1 MTARF
6 IAIAGNIGAGKSTM
20 VNFLSKRFGL
30 HPLYEPVDANPYSA
44 DFYEDMKRWAFNSQI
59 FYLSRKFALHLQAQK
74 SEQRIVLDRTIYEDA
89 EIFVENLR
97 RRRGITPRD
106 YNTYMEL
113 YHTIR
118 DELQPPDMIIYLRCS
133 VRGVRRRIK
142 MRGRKSEMAIPLS
155 YIQRLHAQYE
165 SWFESYNLGPK
176 AVIETEKLDYLR
188 DIIHR
193 VDLIQQIEELLNK
206 Q

>member
-1 MTARF
+1 MSARF

-20 VNFLSKRFGL
+20 VGFLSRRFNL
-30 HPLYEPVDANPYSA
+30 NPLYEPVEDNPYIA

-59 FYLSRKFALHLQAQK
+59 FYLSRKFALHLEAQK
-74 SEQRIVLDRTIYEDA
+74 MNKRVILDRTIYEDA

-97 RRRGITPRD
+97 RRRGITTRD

-113 YHTIR
+113 YRTIR
-118 DELQPPDMIIYLRCS
+118 SELQPPDLVIYLRCS

-142 MRGRKSEMAIPLS
+142 KRGRESEMAIPLS

-165 SWFESYNLGPK
+165 SWYENYDLGPK
-176 AVIETEKLDYLR
+176 AVLETENLDYLR

-193 VDLIQQIEELLNK
+193 VDLIQQIEELLK
-206 Q
+206 

>member
-20 VNFLSKRFGL
+20 VSFLSRKFNL
-30 HPLYEPVDANPYSA
+30 NPLYEPVDENPYIA
-44 DFYEDMKRWAFNSQI
+44 DFYEDMRRWAFNSQI
-59 FYLSRKFALHLQAQK
+59 FYLSRKFALHLEAQNTDK
-74 SEQRIVLDRTIYEDA
+74 RVILDRTIYEDA
-89 EIFVENLR
+89 EIFVENLK
-97 RRRGITPRD
+97 RRRGIDKRD
-106 YNTYMEL
+106 YETYMEL
-113 YHTIR
+113 YRTIR
-118 DELQPPDMIIYLRCS
+118 EELQPPDLVIYLRCS

-142 MRGRKSEMAIPLS
+142 NRGRASEMAIPLS

-165 SWFESYNLGPK
+165 DGFERDDLGPK

-193 VDLIQQIEELLNK
+193 YDLIEQIEALLK
-206 Q
+206 

>member
-20 VNFLSKRFGL
+20 VSFLSRKFNL
-30 HPLYEPVDANPYSA
+30 NPLYEPVDENPYIA
-44 DFYEDMKRWAFNSQI
+44 DFYEDMRRWAFNSQI
-59 FYLSRKFALHLQAQK
+59 FYLSRKFALHLEAQNTD
-74 SEQRIVLDRTIYEDA
+74 ERVILDRTIYEDA
-89 EIFVENLR
+89 EIFVENLK
-97 RRRGITPRD
+97 RRRGIDKRD
-106 YNTYMEL
+106 YETYMEL
-113 YHTIR
+113 YRTIR
-118 DELQPPDMIIYLRCS
+118 EELQPPDLVIYLRCS

-142 MRGRKSEMAIPLS
+142 NRGRASEMAIPLS

-165 SWFESYNLGPK
+165 DWYERYDLGPK

-193 VDLIQQIEELLNK
+193 YDLIEQIEALLK
-206 Q
+206 

>member
-20 VNFLSKRFGL
+20 VSFLSRKFNL
-30 HPLYEPVDANPYSA
+30 NPLYEPVDENPYIA
-44 DFYEDMKRWAFNSQI
+44 DFYEDMHRWAFNSQI
-59 FYLSRKFALHLQAQK
+59 FYLSRKFALHLEAQNSDK
-74 SEQRIVLDRTIYEDA
+74 RVILDRTIYEDA
-89 EIFVENLR
+89 EIFVENLK
-97 RRRGITPRD
+97 RRRGIDKRD
-106 YNTYMEL
+106 YETYMEL
-113 YHTIR
+113 YRTIR
-118 DELQPPDMIIYLRCS
+118 EELQPPDLVIYLRCS

-142 MRGRKSEMAIPLS
+142 NRGRASEMAIPLS

-165 SWFESYNLGPK
+165 DWFDRYDLGPK

-193 VDLIQQIEELLNK
+193 YDLIEQIEELLK
-206 Q
+206 

>member
-1 MTARF
+1 MAARF

-20 VNFLSKRFGL
+20 VGFLSRKFNL
-30 HPLYEPVDANPYSA
+30 CPLYEPVDQNPYIA
-44 DFYEDMKRWAFNSQI
+44 DFYNDMRRWAFNSQI
-59 FYLSRKFALHLQAQK
+59 FYLSAKYALHLEAQK
-74 SEQRIVLDRTIYEDA
+74 SEKRVILDRTIYEDA

-97 RRRGITPRD
+97 RRRGIDKRD
-106 YNTYMEL
+106 YETYMDL

-118 DELQPPDMIIYLRCS
+118 QELQPPDLVIYLRCS

-142 MRGRKSEMAIPLS
+142 NRGRASEMAIPLS

-165 SWFESYNLGPK
+165 EWFDRYDLGPK
-176 AVIETEKLDYLR
+176 AVIETDKLDYLR

-193 VDLIQQIEELLNK
+193 VDLIQTIEELLK
-206 Q
+206 

>member
-1 MTARF
+1 MSARF

-20 VNFLSKRFGL
+20 VGFLSRRFNL
-30 HPLYEPVDANPYSA
+30 NPLYEPVEDNPYIA

-59 FYLSRKFALHLQAQK
+59 FYLSRKFALHLEAQK
-74 SEQRIVLDRTIYEDA
+74 MNKRVILDRTIYEDA

-97 RRRGITPRD
+97 RRRGITTRD

-113 YHTIR
+113 YQTIR
-118 DELQPPDMIIYLRCS
+118 SELQPPDLVIYLRCS

-142 MRGRKSEMAIPLS
+142 KRGRESEMAIPLS

-165 SWFESYNLGPK
+165 DWYENYHLGPK

-193 VDLIQQIEELLNK
+193 MDLIQQIEDLLK
-206 Q
+206 

>member
-20 VNFLSKRFGL
+20 VGFLSKRYGL
-30 HPLYEPVDANPYSA
+30 TPLYEPVDDNPYIA

-59 FYLSRKFALHLQAQK
+59 FYLSRKYALHLEAQK
-74 SEQRIVLDRTIYEDA
+74 SEQRVILDRSIYEDA

-97 RRRGITPRD
+97 RRRGITKRD
-106 YNTYMEL
+106 YDTYMEL
-113 YHTIR
+113 YKTIR
-118 DELQPPDMIIYLRCS
+118 RELQPPDLLIYLRCS

-142 MRGRKSEMAIPLS
+142 KRGRESEMAIPLS
-155 YIQRLHAQYE
+155 YIQKLHTQYE
-165 SWFESYNLGPK
+165 EWFERYDLGPK
-176 AVIETEKLDYLR
+176 AVIETDKLDYLR

-193 VDLIQQIEELLNK
+193 IDLIEQIEDLLK
-206 Q
+206 

>member
-30 HPLYEPVDANPYSA
+30 HPLYEPVDDNPYIA

-74 SEQRIVLDRTIYEDA
+74 SEQRIVLDRSIYEDA
-89 EIFVENLR
+89 EIFVENLH
-97 RRRGITPRD
+97 RRRGITQRD

-118 DELQPPDMIIYLRCS
+118 DELQPPDMMIYLRCS

-165 SWFESYNLGPK
+165 SWFENYNLGPK

>member
-1 MTARF
+1 MSARF

-20 VNFLSKRFGL
+20 VGFLSRKFGL
-30 HPLYEPVDANPYSA
+30 QPLYEPVDDNPYIA
-44 DFYEDMKRWAFNSQI
+44 DFYEDMERWAFNSQV
-59 FYLSRKFALHLQAQK
+59 FYLSRKFALHLEAQK
-74 SEQRIVLDRTIYEDA
+74 TDKRVILDRSIYEDA
-89 EIFVENLR
+89 EIFVENLHR
-97 RRRGITPRD
+97 RKGLSKRD

-118 DELQPPDMIIYLRCS
+118 SELQPPDLLIYLRCS

-142 MRGRKSEMAIPLS
+142 NRGRESEMAIPLT
-155 YIQRLHAQYE
+155 YIQKLHKQYE
-165 SWFESYNLGPK
+165 AWFEQYDLGPK

-193 VDLIQQIEELLNK
+193 VDFIELIEQLLA
-206 Q
+206 